1 MKKLLI
7 LTFLAFSI
15 FSFSQEVKIKWE
27 DSSGREFSISAPSG
41 EFSYGMI
48 SGDRVSYN
56 YSNKVSRVGSV
67 SISYNYSD
75 KVSRV
80 GSVSISYDYSDRVS
94 RVGGLRISYNYNGQ
108 ISRTSGSV
116 N

>member
-7 LTFLAFSI
+7 LTFLAFST

-48 SGDRVSYN
+48 SGDRV
-56 YSNKVSRVGSV
+56 
-67 SISYNYSD
+67 SYNYSD